1 MNSQSYMRLV
11 PKHERHPLEDGT
23 TTRFNKAQEML
34 RDPIPRAS
42 MQQHR
47 RAESAVRWA
56 IGIVCVG
63 IILLAIK
70 HVGLMAHIERMM
82 R

>member
-1 MNSQSYMRLV
+1 MNSHSYMRLV

-23 TTRFNKAQEML
+23 TTRFEKAQTML
-34 RDPIPRAS
+34 RDPLPRAS

-47 RAESAVRWA
+47 RVERAVRWM
-56 IGIVCVG
+56 IGIACVA
-63 IILLAIK
+63 IIVFAVRYVGLLAY
-70 HVGLMAHIERMM
+70 IERVA

>member
-34 RDPIPRAS
+34 RDPLPRAS
-42 MQQHR
+42 MQRHR
-47 RAESAVRWA
+47 HAERAVRWA

-63 IILLAIK
+63 IILLAVK
-70 HVGLMAHIERMM
+70 HVGLLAYIERVA